1 MKIRITSIWKKI
13 SPSVKLERKIGII
26 SQIVNRNKLICP
38 VSESIDEVM
47 QTASKQKVKYK
58 IYY

>member
-13 SPSVKLERKIGII
+13 SPSVKLERKIDSI

-38 VSESIDEVM
+38 VSESIDEIM
-47 QTASKQKVKYK
+47 QTASQQKVKYK